1 MNKTGQF
8 YLIAAVI
15 IILIIFGLIT
25 ISNRS
30 IVQPKSTRFYDLSED
45 YGAETA
51 RVIDYG
57 VYNKY
62 SPAVNISEKVK
73 NISDTFARSAFA
85 KDPNVRLVYVYGNK
99 NELWIGN
106 TSIVEGDISYCPVSG
121 SCQTIPTA
129 EIQPMNE
136 ATLTNVNNVTVSLAG
151 NSYTFGLSEQENFY
165 FVIQTTTPALERN
178 VVVRQ

>member
-1 MNKTGQF
+1 MEKRGQF

-45 YGAETA
+45 YGAEA
-51 RVIDYG
+51 AKVIDYG

-62 SPAVNISEKVK
+62 SPPVDISEKVK
-73 NISDTFARSAFA
+73 NISDTFAKSAFA

-99 NELWIGN
+99 DKIWIGN
-106 TSIVEGDISYCPVSG
+106 TSIIEGDISYCPVSG
-121 SCQTIPTA
+121 DCPTLPTKQW
-129 EIQPMNE
+129 QPLNE
-136 ATLTNVNNVTVSLAG
+136 ATVTNVNNVTVNLAG
-151 NSYTFGLSEQENFY
+151 NSYIFGLSEQENFY
-165 FVIQTTTPALERN
+165 FVIQTTTPAGERN
-178 VVVRQ
+178 VVVR

>member
-25 ISNRS
+25 VANRS

-45 YGAETA
+45 YGAEA
-51 RVIDYG
+51 AKVIDYG

-62 SPAVNISEKVK
+62 SPPVDISEKVK
-73 NISDTFARSAFA
+73 SISDTFAKSAFA
-85 KDPNVRLVYVYGNK
+85 KDPNVELVYVYGNK
-99 NELWIGN
+99 NQIWIGN
-106 TSIVEGDISYCPVSG
+106 TTIIQGDISLCPVSG
-121 SCQTIPTA
+121 ECQTV
-129 EIQPMNE
+129 
-136 ATLTNVNNVTVSLAG
+136 LTKEYQGMKEVASLNLENVTVSLAG

-165 FVIQTTTPALERN
+165 FVIQTTTPAGERN
-178 VVVRQ
+178 VVVR